1 MVVVNSNNMHT
12 VITGHAKDSREPPTL
27 AALLLMTNELAFL
40 VYAADASLAKVSL

>member
-12 VITGHAKDSREPPTL
+12 VITGHAKGSREPPTL
-27 AALLLMTNELAFL
+27 AALLMTNELAFL